1 MALSAIS
8 RYVQSLCIPFSFII
22 TLYFSMFW
30 EFVLL
35 LPSDAKT
42 PPSESITGTYKLT
55 AFIFIFLSFYW
66 ESISI
71 DEIFTHTDSLIFS
84 GKESIFY
91 KVICPVCF
99 CNSIKT
105 FIAKFLTSSLEW
117 EKYGNITSSIL
128 FIDKRDV
135 TTSSA

>member
-1 MALSAIS
+1 
-8 RYVQSLCIPFSFII
+8 
-22 TLYFSMFW
+22 MFW

-35 LPSDAKT
+35 LLSDANT
-42 PPSESITGTYKLT
+42 PPSESITGTYKFT
-55 AFIFIFLSFYW
+55 PFIFIFLSFYW

-99 CNSIKT
+99 CSSIKT
-105 FIAKFLTSSLEW
+105 FKAKFLTSSFEW